1 MKREELEQLK
11 AHVEGNANF
20 INLGYEFAKN
30 MIINQVVT
38 EKKAILESQFNF
50 AQFKDAIINTVLEQQ
65 LSQTPLEEEV
75 DETKKDAEKYGVDVK
90 EEEKREGV
98 KLKK

>member
-30 MIINQVVT
+30 MIINQVLE
-38 EKKAILESQFNF
+38 EKRNQMLNQYDFSR
-50 AQFKDAIINTVLEQQ
+50 FKDVIVNSVLQQ
-65 LSQTPLEEEV
+65 ELERNPLEEEV
-75 DETKKDAEKYGVDVK
+75 KEDLSIKPDKDVK
-90 EEEKREGV
+90 EGTSK
-98 KLKK
+98 

>member
-30 MIINQVVT
+30 MIIDQVLEEKRNQM
-38 EKKAILESQFNF
+38 LNQYDFSR
-50 AQFKDAIINTVLEQQ
+50 FKDVIVNSVLQQ
-65 LSQTPLEEEV
+65 ELERNPLEEEV
-75 DETKKDAEKYGVDVK
+75 KEDPSIKPDKDVK
-90 EEEKREGV
+90 EGTSK
-98 KLKK
+98 

>member
-30 MIINQVVT
+30 MIIDQVLGEKRNQMQNQYDF
-38 EKKAILESQFNF
+38 SR
-50 AQFKDAIINTVLEQQ
+50 FKDAIVNSVLQQ
-65 LSQTPLEEEV
+65 ELKRNPLEEEV
-75 DETKKDAEKYGVDVK
+75 KESPSIKPADKDAK
-90 EEEKREGV
+90 EGTAK
-98 KLKK
+98 

>member
-30 MIINQVVT
+30 MIIDQMLEEKRNQMQNQYDF
-38 EKKAILESQFNF
+38 SR
-50 AQFKDAIINTVLEQQ
+50 FKDVIVNSVLQQ
-65 LSQTPLEEEV
+65 ELARNPLEEE
-75 DETKKDAEKYGVDVK
+75 TK
-90 EEEKREGV
+90 EGPS
-98 KLKK
+98 K

>member
-30 MIINQVVT
+30 MIIDQVLEEKRNQMQNQYDF
-38 EKKAILESQFNF
+38 SR
-50 AQFKDAIINTVLEQQ
+50 FKDVIVNSVLQQ
-65 LSQTPLEEEV
+65 ELERNPLEEEV
-75 DETKKDAEKYGVDVK
+75 KEDPSIKPDKDVK
-90 EEEKREGV
+90 EGTSK
-98 KLKK
+98 

>member
-30 MIINQVVT
+30 MIIDQVLEEKRNQMQNQYDF
-38 EKKAILESQFNF
+38 SR
-50 AQFKDAIINTVLEQQ
+50 FKDVIVNSVLQQ
-65 LSQTPLEEEV
+65 ELKRNPLEEE
-75 DETKKDAEKYGVDVK
+75 TKEDPSIKPDKDVK
-90 EEEKREGV
+90 KGTS
-98 KLKK
+98 K

>member
-30 MIINQVVT
+30 LIIDQVLEEKRNQM
-38 EKKAILESQFNF
+38 LNQYDFSR
-50 AQFKDAIINTVLEQQ
+50 FKDVIVNSVLQQ
-65 LSQTPLEEEV
+65 ELERNPLEE
-75 DETKKDAEKYGVDVK
+75 TKEGPSIKPDKDVK
-90 EEEKREGV
+90 EGTSK
-98 KLKK
+98 

>member
-30 MIINQVVT
+30 MIIDQVLEEKRNQMQNQYDF
-38 EKKAILESQFNF
+38 SR
-50 AQFKDAIINTVLEQQ
+50 FKDVIVNSVLQQ
-65 LSQTPLEEEV
+65 ELKRNPLEEEV
-75 DETKKDAEKYGVDVK
+75 KESPSIKPADKDAK
-90 EEEKREGV
+90 EGTAK
-98 KLKK
+98 

>member
-30 MIINQVVT
+30 MIIDQVLEEKRGQMQNQYDF
-38 EKKAILESQFNF
+38 SR
-50 AQFKDAIINTVLEQQ
+50 FKDVIVNSVLQQ
-65 LSQTPLEEEV
+65 ELERNPLEEEV
-75 DETKKDAEKYGVDVK
+75 KEGLSIKPDKDVK
-90 EEEKREGV
+90 EGTSK
-98 KLKK
+98 